1 MTKLSKS
8 AVLNFERHIL
18 TVCLLKQ
25 FLISDL
31 VKPVDIDV
39 KNRRAFCMRM
49 RQFGLLRCHRGILC
63 ELFTYSTSI
72 CRLFSG
78 AE

>member
-25 FLISDL
+25 FPISDL

-39 KNRRAFCMRM
+39 KNRREFCLRM
-49 RQFGLLRCHRGILC
+49 RQFGL
-63 ELFTYSTSI
+63 FM
-72 CRLFSG
+72 
-78 AE
+78 

>member
-1 MTKLSKS
+1 MAGLFWSSQIPSQEHFGYPVTRHPYNMTKLSNS
-8 AVLNFERHIL
+8 AVLNFEKHIH

-39 KNRRAFCMRM
+39 KYMK
-49 RQFGLLRCHRGILC
+49 
-63 ELFTYSTSI
+63 
-72 CRLFSG
+72 
-78 AE
+78 